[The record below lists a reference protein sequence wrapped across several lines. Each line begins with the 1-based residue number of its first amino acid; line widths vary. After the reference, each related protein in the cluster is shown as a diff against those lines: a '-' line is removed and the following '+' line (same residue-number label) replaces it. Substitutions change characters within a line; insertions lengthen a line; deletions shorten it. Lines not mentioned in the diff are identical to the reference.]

1 MKYFLAI
8 LLLVAVTSATV
19 EEKYLDVDNTED
31 IELEIKFLKKV
42 FKGIGGFFKGT
53 VGKAFKSLKKHVQAG
68 IKWLKD
74 HNLWDPIVSKVKD
87 LGKKVA
93 SGACNKYL
101 KLDVCDQAVDFIAD
115 KVIKS

>member
-19 EEKYLDVDNTED
+19 EEKYLDVDNAED
-31 IELEIKFLKKV
+31 IELESFFKKV

-53 VGKAFKSLKKHVQAG
+53 VGKAFKALKKHVQQG

-74 HNLWDPIVSKVKD
+74 HNLWDPIVKKVKD
-87 LGKKVA
+87 LGTKLA
-93 SGACNKYL
+93 SQACNKYL
-101 KLDVCDQAVDFIAD
+101 KLDVCDQAVNFIAD
-115 KVIKS
+115 KVLKS

>member
-31 IELEIKFLKKV
+31 IELESFFGKI

-53 VGKAFKSLKKHVQAG
+53 VGKAFKALKKHVQKG

-74 HNLWDPIVSKVKD
+74 HNLWDPIVKKVKD
-87 LGKKVA
+87 LGTKLA
-93 SGACNKYL
+93 SQACNKYL
-101 KLDVCDQAVDFIAD
+101 KLDVCDQAVNFIAD
-115 KVIKS
+115 KVLKS